1 MKIWKNSGCVE
12 TLFELALRGFDHEY
26 DRIKKMESKAG
37 IFISSIGIMFTLSS
51 GYIDIRLNEVPYYT
65 RQISILIF
73 LMSDLCYAIGIIY
86 FSKVLKSQKYDIL
99 KYKKLFTKEVMNDYN
114 EEELK
119 IEVIKEYRHI
129 LDDFKNSN
137 ENKADYY
144 DIGVTASISGFILTF
159 ILMYIDFIN

>member
-65 RQISILIF
+65 RQISIVIF
-73 LMSDLCYAIGIIY
+73 LMSDLCYAIGII
-86 FSKVLKSQKYDIL
+86 
-99 KYKKLFTKEVMNDYN
+99 
-114 EEELK
+114 
-119 IEVIKEYRHI
+119 
-129 LDDFKNSN
+129 
-137 ENKADYY
+137 
-144 DIGVTASISGFILTF
+144 
-159 ILMYIDFIN
+159 